1 MSGVTIWLLGGAAL
15 WLIVLGVAVSEIRK
29 GIRDRRLDREARQR
43 RDRQAALLEDVED
56 TLILLGQRVAGRGRK
71 R

>member
-1 MSGVTIWLLGGAAL
+1 MTWLLGGAAL
-15 WLIVLGVAVSEIRK
+15 WLIVIGVAVSEIRK
-29 GIRDRRLDREARQR
+29 GIRDRRLDRAARQR